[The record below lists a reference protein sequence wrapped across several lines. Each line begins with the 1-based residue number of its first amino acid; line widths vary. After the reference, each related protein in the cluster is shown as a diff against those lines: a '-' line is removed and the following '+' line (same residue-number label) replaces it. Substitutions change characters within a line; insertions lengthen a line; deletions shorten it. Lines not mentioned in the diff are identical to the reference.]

1 MKLKRVDHLA
11 FVVTDLDR
19 SVKFYQQVFDGEVGR
34 SRGQNEKDKAAKRS
48 QHTLVKVG
56 EFGFDLFQM
65 EPGDPPKTSTR
76 HLHFAF
82 EIDPADLDKVE
93 EQLKRMGIP
102 YDGPKGHG
110 GGSGLSIYFNDPDGY
125 QLEATA
131 KFPDAAAY
139 EAEIR
144 RRGAT
149 YGGMGNQYDW
159 KNS

>member
-1 MKLKRVDHLA
+1 MKLKGVDHLA
-11 FVVTDLDR
+11 FVVTDLER
-19 SVKFYQQVFDGEVGR
+19 SVQFYRDVFDGEVGR

-48 QHTLVKVG
+48 KHTLVKVG

-93 EQLKRMGIP
+93 AQLKKMGIP

-131 KFPDAAAY
+131 KFADPAAY

-144 RRGAT
+144 RRGAS
-149 YGGMGNQYDW
+149 YGGMGNQYEW
-159 KNS
+159 KNG

>member
-1 MKLKRVDHLA
+1 MKLKGVDHLA
-11 FVVTDLDR
+11 FVVTDLER
-19 SVKFYQQVFDGEVGR
+19 SVKFYRDVFDGEVGR

-48 QHTLVKVG
+48 KHTLVKVG
-56 EFGFDLFQM
+56 DFGFDLFQM
-65 EPGDPPKTSTR
+65 EPGDAPKTSTR

-93 EQLKRMGIP
+93 AQLKQMGIP

-131 KFPDAAAY
+131 KFSDPAAY

-149 YGGMGNQYDW
+149 YGGMGNQYEW
-159 KNS
+159 KNG